1 MINKIYEYIKNF
13 IKECYK
19 ELIVLLVIFLLFYI
33 ELPYVI
39 YAPGGTVNLNE
50 RIEIKDEYKVS
61 GEINMSYVTM
71 VKGTI
76 PNVLLSKII
85 KNWDLEKSSNV
96 TYEGDSV
103 KETLKK
109 DKLLMEEA
117 QDNATI
123 AAYSLTN
130 HDLKITKYHNI
141 ITHITD
147 EADTT
152 LREYDEI
159 LEIDDKEVTSL
170 ENMKEIVNS
179 YQKGDI
185 LDIKVLRNN
194 KEVMATAKI
203 YQTDDGLKVGVTIVT
218 DVDFKT
224 DPEIEIKS
232 KNSESGPSGG
242 LMTAL
247 AIYNKLTKEDITK
260 GKKIAGTGT
269 IDALRNVGEIGGVK
283 YKVLGAIDDD
293 MDVFIC
299 PEENYKE
306 AVKTLNSTDD
316 DLIIIK
322 AKTLSDAINELQ
334 KL

>member
-1 MINKIYEYIKNF
+1 
-13 IKECYK
+13 
-19 ELIVLLVIFLLFYI
+19 
-33 ELPYVI
+33 
-39 YAPGGTVNLNE
+39 
-50 RIEIKDEYKVS
+50 
-61 GEINMSYVTM
+61 
-71 VKGTI
+71 
-76 PNVLLSKII
+76 
-85 KNWDLEKSSNV
+85 
-96 TYEGDSV
+96 
-103 KETLKK
+103 
-109 DKLLMEEA
+109 MEEA

-123 AAYSLTN
+123 AAYKLTS
-130 HDLKITKYHNI
+130 HELEITKYHNI
-141 ITHITD
+141 VTYITD
-147 EADTT
+147 EAKTT
-152 LREYDEI
+152 LKEYDEI
-159 LEIDDKEVTSL
+159 VAINDKMVSSL

-179 YQKGDI
+179 YQEGDT

-194 KEVMATAKI
+194 KEVMTTAKI

-224 DPEIEIKS
+224 KPEIEIES

-269 IDALRNVGEIGGVK
+269 IDALGNVGEIGGVK

-299 PEENYKE
+299 PKENYEE

-322 AKTLSDAINELQ
+322 ANTLNDAINELQ

>member
-1 MINKIYEYIKNF
+1 MINKIYEYIKSF
-13 IKECYK
+13 IKECYR
-19 ELIVLLVIFLLFYI
+19 ELIVLFVIFLVFYI

-39 YAPGGTVNLNE
+39 YTPGGTINLNE
-50 RIEIKDEYKVS
+50 RIIIDEGYDS
-61 GEINMSYVTM
+61 DGEINMSYVTM

-76 PNVLLSKII
+76 PNILLSKII
-85 KNWDLEKSSNV
+85 KNWDVEKASNV
-96 TYEGDSV
+96 TYDGDSV
-103 KETLKK
+103 KETIKK
-109 DKLLMEEA
+109 DKLSMEES

-123 AAYSLTN
+123 AAYQLTK
-130 HDLKITKYHNI
+130 HDLEITKYHNI
-141 ITHITD
+141 VTYITD

-152 LREYDEI
+152 LQEYDEI
-159 LEIDDKEVTSL
+159 VAINDKEVTSL
-170 ENMKEIVNS
+170 ENMKEIVNL
-179 YQKGDI
+179 YQEGDT
-185 LDIKVLRNN
+185 LDIKVIRNK
-194 KEVMATAKI
+194 KEVMTTAKI

-224 DPEIEIKS
+224 DPKIEIES

-247 AIYNKLTKEDITK
+247 AIYNKLTKDDITK
-260 GKKIAGTGT
+260 GKKVAGTGT
-269 IDALRNVGEIGGVK
+269 IDALGNVGEIGGVK

-299 PEENYKE
+299 PEENYEE